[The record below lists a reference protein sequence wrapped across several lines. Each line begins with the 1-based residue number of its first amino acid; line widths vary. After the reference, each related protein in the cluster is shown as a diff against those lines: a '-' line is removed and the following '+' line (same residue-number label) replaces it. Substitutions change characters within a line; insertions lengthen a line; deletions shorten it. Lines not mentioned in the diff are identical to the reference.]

1 MRILLFALAV
11 MPFLAMSVAVVPP
24 AAPTAGVVATLKT
37 KKAIIKTSAVCG
49 MCKTTI
55 EKALQALD
63 GVAKAELDLVTQKVT
78 VRYDANKLDVATL
91 RQAVAAAGYDADEVP
106 ARPKAYENLPNCCKK
121 DSTCSLDEDKH

>member
-1 MRILLFALAV
+1 
-11 MPFLAMSVAVVPP
+11 MSAAIVP
-24 AAPTAGVVATLKT
+24 ATAPTPTTTTTSSLRT
-37 KKAIIKTSAVCG
+37 KKVIIKTSAVCG

-78 VRYDANKLDVATL
+78 VRYDTNKLDVATL

-121 DSTCSLDEDKH
+121 GTSCGPDEAKH